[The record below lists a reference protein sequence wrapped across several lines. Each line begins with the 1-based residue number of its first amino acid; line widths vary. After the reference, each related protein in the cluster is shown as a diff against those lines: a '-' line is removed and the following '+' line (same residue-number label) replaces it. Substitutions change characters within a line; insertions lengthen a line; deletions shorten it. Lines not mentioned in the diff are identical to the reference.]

1 MASCL
6 RLLGDQEHAIT
17 VGQRALAAAADDI
30 GLQVGINYTL
40 GQGYYSLGDFR
51 RAQELFHRNVA
62 LLTDDLAQ
70 THLGMAA
77 MPAVTSRMY
86 LVYCH
91 AQLGEFAAGV
101 THGAASI
108 QLAEAAQHPL
118 SLVFAQRSVGSLY
131 LDQGDVPMAI
141 SWLEQSLAL
150 CQQWDI
156 RDGLPMHLTRL
167 GYAYALAGRLA
178 EALPLLEQA
187 VVQSASMKALYGH
200 AMRCARLSQ
209 GYLLAGRLVEA
220 RVEAQRAFEF
230 ARTHKERSAQAWV
243 LHLLGDLAAHDTPSH
258 TESVIA
264 YYQQALVL
272 AEELGMRPLCARCH
286 LSLGLFHCQHAC
298 PDPARVALST
308 AVAMFRAME
317 MRLWLS
323 QAEAA
328 LAQIE

>member
-1 MASCL
+1 
-6 RLLGDQEHAIT
+6 
-17 VGQRALAAAADDI
+17 
-30 GLQVGINYTL
+30 
-40 GQGYYSLGDFR
+40 
-51 RAQELFHRNVA
+51 LFHGNVA
-62 LLTDDLAQ
+62 LLTDDLGQ
-70 THLGMAA
+70 THRGMAA
-77 MPAVTSRMY
+77 MPAITSRMY
-86 LVYCH
+86 LGYCH
-91 AQLGEFAAGV
+91 AQLGEFAAGL
-101 THGAASI
+101 THGEASL

-131 LDQGDVPMAI
+131 LDQGDVPRAL

-150 CQQWDI
+150 CQQGDI

-187 VVQSASMKALYGH
+187 VAQSASMQALYGQ
-200 AMRCARLSQ
+200 AMRCAHLSQ

-220 RVEAQRAFEF
+220 RVEAQRAVEC

-243 LHLLGDLAAHDTPSH
+243 LHLLGDLAAQDTPAP

-264 YYQQALVL
+264 YYQQALALVE
-272 AEELGMRPLCARCH
+272 ALGMHPLCASCH
-286 LSLGLFHCQHAC
+286 LSLGLFYCQQAW
-298 PDPARVALST
+298 PDPSRIALST

-328 LAQIE
+328 LDV